1 MISKTGRIS
10 WSDLFQKNI
19 EEEFADRQFRTF
31 EPLLFFLLMLLF
43 FFFDLNVEIKR
54 TEKKLCFILEL
65 LADYQT
71 DFRVE
76 RLLL

>member
-31 EPLLFFLLMLLF
+31 ELLLVFFLLMLLLFF

-54 TEKKLCFILEL
+54 TEKKNSVLF
-65 LADYQT
+65 
-71 DFRVE
+71 
-76 RLLL
+76 